1 MRITK
6 ATQLREEEKREAD
19 LCESDENLNEQMKKT
34 E

>member
-6 ATQLREEEKREAD
+6 ATQLREEKREAD